1 MLVVSDQERWLKPQ
15 VPDEGGELA
24 RATPSAALIIDDRH
38 VAAANDA
45 TFDRFDPVARVVA
58 TRVAAASVADA
69 THAANVAARAFP
81 IWSTTPPTQ
90 RRAALNRAADLLLER
105 VSEFTDAMI
114 AETGGTRSWASFNC
128 QLAANILREAA
139 AMTTQISGEVV
150 PSDNTGTLALATRQ
164 PAGVVFSM
172 APWNA
177 PVILAVRSVAMPLA
191 CGNTIVFKSSELSP
205 RTHALVAEVLSQCG
219 MPNGTLNLIH
229 TDPEMAPQIVEALI
243 AHPAVRRVN
252 FTGSTRVGRIVA
264 ETAARYLKPALLE
277 LGGKA
282 PLLVLEDA
290 DLDGA
295 VDAAVFG
302 AFFHQ
307 GQICM
312 STERIVVDD
321 KVADRF
327 LAKFVARAKTIR
339 AADPRR
345 EDALLGAMIS
355 QQAVQRV
362 RVMIE
367 DAVSKGASLA
377 LAGRQ
382 EGVFVDPVVLD
393 RVAPGM
399 RVYDEECFGPMAS
412 IIRVSGD
419 DEAVT
424 VANDTEYGLAAAVF
438 SRDVPR
444 ALAVARRIET
454 GICHINGA
462 TIQDEPQ
469 MPFGGV
475 KASGHGRFGGRA
487 GIEAFTELRWIT
499 IAGSRQRYPL

>member
-1 MLVVSDQERWLKPQ
+1 M
-15 VPDEGGELA
+15 A
-24 RATPSAALIIDDRH
+24 RATPSAALLIDDRH
-38 VAAANDA
+38 VAAANGA
-45 TFDRFDPVARVVA
+45 TFDRLDPLARVVA
-58 TRVAAASVADA
+58 TRAAAASVADA

-81 IWSTTPPTQ
+81 IWSTTPPSE
-90 RRAALNRAADLLLER
+90 RRAALNRAADVLLQRLP
-105 VSEFTDAMI
+105 EFTESII
-114 AETGGTRSWASFNC
+114 AETGGTRSWAAFNC
-128 QLAANILREAA
+128 RLAAGILREAA
-139 AMTTQISGEVV
+139 AMTTQISGEVI
-150 PSDNTGTLALATRQ
+150 PSDNTDTLALATRQ

-177 PVILAVRSVAMPLA
+177 PVILAVRAVAMPLA
-191 CGNTIVFKSSELSP
+191 CGNTVVLKASELSP
-205 RTHALVAEVLSQCG
+205 RTHGLVAEVLSQCG
-219 MPNGTLNLIH
+219 MPRGTLNLIH

-252 FTGSTRVGRIVA
+252 FTGSTRVGRIIA

-282 PLLVLEDA
+282 PLLVLDDA
-290 DLDGA
+290 DLDAA

-321 KVADRF
+321 KVADPF
-327 LAKFVARAKTIR
+327 LAKFVARAKEIR
-339 AADPRR
+339 AADPRK
-345 EDALLGAMIS
+345 EDTLLGAMIS
-355 QQAVQRV
+355 EQAVQRV
-362 RVMIE
+362 RLIVD

-382 EGVFVDPVVLD
+382 EGVFVDPIILD
-393 RVAPGM
+393 HVAPGM
-399 RVYDEECFGPMAS
+399 RVYDDECFGPMAS
-412 IIRVSGD
+412 LIRVSGD
-419 DEAVT
+419 DEAIT
-424 VANDTEYGLAAAVF
+424 VANDTEYGLVAAVF

-444 ALAVARRIET
+444 ALAVARRLET

-475 KASGHGRFGGRA
+475 KASGYGRFGGRA
-487 GIEAFTELRWIT
+487 GIDAFTELRWIT
-499 IAGSRQRYPL
+499 IAGSRQSYPL